1 MTCDRRGAGSVRRTS
16 ARSTTCCR
24 PASRASSP
32 QLHHVPIGALW
43 TPEEIAKRQAEI
55 GRRPDGS
62 ASGLAWE
69 VVESV
74 PPSED
79 IKKQIG
85 DWRAHLD
92 TYRASL
98 RNLAAA
104 GIEVVCYNFMPV
116 LDWTRTDVAWRAAER
131 RHLHALRLDRLRG
144 LRRPHPRPPRCRRG
158 IFRGACA
165 RRPPSASPR
174 MDDKAKQA
182 PDRQPRLRPARRRR
196 QPDARRHPRA
206 SRAIPGDAGR
216 DAARST

>member
-1 MTCDRRGAGSVRRTS
+1 MRQTWRWFGPKDICSTEDMLQAGVEGVVT
-16 ARSTTCCR
+16 
-24 PASRASSP
+24 
-32 QLHHVPIGALW
+32 QLHHVPVGALW
-43 TPEEIAKRQAEI
+43 TPEEIARRQAEI

-62 ASGLAWE
+62 PSGLAWE

-85 DWRAHLD
+85 NWREHLD

-116 LDWTRTDVAWRAAER
+116 LDWTRTDVAWRLPNGGTAMRFDWTDFVVFDVHILA
-131 RHLHALRLDRLRG
+131 
-144 LRRPHPRPPRCRRG
+144 RPAPSRNIPKPS
-158 IFRGACA
+158 A

-174 MDDKAKQA
+174 WTT
-182 PDRQPRLRPARRRR
+182 RP
-196 QPDARRHPRA
+196 Q
-206 SRAIPGDAGR
+206 G
-216 DAARST
+216 T